1 MTGTRFMIAAAILCL
16 LRFAPATAAGPADA
30 PPGALSC
37 SGCHATSSS
46 VKTDVP
52 RLIGRDPAAI
62 VTAMQGFRAGT
73 TPATVMERIAK
84 GFSDDEI
91 KAIAAWYGTQKN

>member
-1 MTGTRFMIAAAILCL
+1 MR
-16 LRFAPATAAGPADA
+16 RPVPSPAPAVTPRRVRST
-30 PPGALSC
+30 P
-37 SGCHATSSS
+37 T
-46 VKTDVP
+46 VP

-62 VTAMQGFRAGT
+62 VSAMQGFRAGT
-73 TPATVMERIAK
+73 TPATVMDRITK

>member
-1 MTGTRFMIAAAILCL
+1 MTGPRFIIAAAILCA
-16 LRFAPATAAGPADA
+16 LRIAPATAAGLADA

-46 VKTDVP
+46 VKTEVP
-52 RLIGRDPAAI
+52 RLVGHEPAAI
-62 VTAMQGFRAGT
+62 VSAMQGFRAGT
-73 TPATVMERIAK
+73 TPATVMDRIAK

-91 KAIAAWYGTQKN
+91 KAIATWYGTQKN